1 MCFAKFVNADA
12 VGEVGDAIKE
22 KNMAIE
28 IPGLDAGSG
37 LGLCD
42 GNEKIYLNSLRLF
55 VSSTPESLE
64 KMQSVSQETLE
75 KYSVTA
81 HSVKSMSEYAGA
93 EEVRKTAKELEALAK
108 AGDLAAVLA
117 KNDAFIKYARGIVE
131 GVRTWLAQNHPDDA

>member
-1 MCFAKFVNADA
+1 
-12 VGEVGDAIKE
+12 
-22 KNMAIE
+22 MAIE
-28 IPGLDAGSG
+28 IPGLDVDSG

-42 GNEKIYLNSLRLF
+42 GNMKIYLNSLRLF

-93 EEVRKTAKELEALAK
+93 EEVRKAAKELEALAK
-108 AGDLAAVLA
+108 AGDLAGVLSR
-117 KNDAFIKYARGIVE
+117 NDAFIKYAGGIVD
-131 GVRTWLAQNHPDDA
+131 GVRTWLEKNEEGGVRS